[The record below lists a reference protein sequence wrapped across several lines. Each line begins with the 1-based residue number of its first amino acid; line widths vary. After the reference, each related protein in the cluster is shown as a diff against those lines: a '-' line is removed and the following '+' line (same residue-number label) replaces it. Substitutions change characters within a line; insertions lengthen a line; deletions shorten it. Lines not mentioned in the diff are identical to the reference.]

1 MTLIRET
8 LTRDLSQRIEE
19 VVKVEQEDEATVY
32 GEITDYVATDR
43 IKEHYRTL
51 LREIAEGKNSPHD
64 GIGIWVSGFFGSGKS
79 SFAKNLGYVL
89 SNPKVL
95 DVSAAELFKE
105 QVNDSQIGALVD
117 SILTRIST
125 EAILFDVRAHT
136 SALRGEGRIT
146 ELMYKALLKHL
157 DYADDFDL
165 AELEIDLEQENRLGE
180 FEKRFQDRFA
190 TPWREART
198 RSEKYNR
205 ASALLHDI
213 DPQTYTSADSWVSVL
228 KARRADITVDKFAD
242 RLFELTARRRPGKTL
257 FFVLDEVGAYVARS
271 ADKIEDL
278 RSVVERIG
286 MKGKNLVQRGQAI
299 APIWIVVTSQEKLD
313 EVVAA
318 FDSKRV
324 ELARLQDRFKFLVD
338 LAPADIREVASRRV
352 LAKTDAA
359 IVTLRELFRRHDG
372 QLNAALRWEQTAR
385 RSQVTAD
392 EFVQFYPYPPHFM
405 DLSIDIMSGIRL
417 QPGAQRQIGG
427 GNRTIIKQAYEMLV
441 SEKTNLADQPV
452 GTLVTLDR
460 LYDLV
465 EGSIASEKQLDIN
478 QIRESFRDHAD
489 DPNGYTLR
497 TAKCLCLLEFVRG
510 LPRTASNIAA
520 CLVDQVGYQS
530 PADPVRASLERL
542 EAGQF
547 IRNTDEGWKLQ
558 TAYEKHW
565 DTERRGY
572 LAPKLRDQNEILR
585 EALRDLFAEPDLKT
599 FRHKHKTLKVAVTL
613 DGIRIGDDGDIPLAL
628 VVGDTQES
636 YLKKR
641 EETRADSR
649 QKASEMIVFWVFAMT
664 PEIDLLVAR
673 LYASRQMIA
682 RYEQSRAQNQI
693 NHDDAA
699 LLQAEKSEEQNHRS
713 RLREKV
719 ETTLTQGVGIFRGL
733 EREGPGLGAA
743 LPAIL
748 RKQFEFAMPDLY
760 AKFDMGVASIK
771 ASDIEDMLKAAN
783 LNGLPAVLYSGDG
796 GLNLVIQQEGGRY
809 VVNTSAPVAQEVLN
823 FLQSKH
829 AYGDKVTG
837 RVLDDQ
843 FTGLGYGWDRG
854 LVQLILASLLRA
866 GAIEVT
872 HQGRRYRTYSDPQVR
887 EPFTNQTAFKAASF
901 APRASI
907 DLKTLTVAV
916 RQLEDMTGEEVDIEE
931 GAIAS
936 AFQKLADEELRDLL
950 PVLATMQA
958 HRLPGTEALREY
970 RDTLNGVLSAP
981 SDDCVRILAGEGNSF
996 KEARKRLQ
1004 QIQRAVDDAGLAT
1017 IEDARV
1023 AVDRMAPQ
1031 LRGRADALIPA
1042 NLAEQASGLTG
1053 LIEEPTF
1060 YNALTDIRQK
1070 TDAIRSAF
1078 QAVLTR
1084 RHELREETIKSAIDQ
1099 IKNHP
1104 YWLSLDPGI
1113 ADAMLEPLTSRHCE
1127 SGLEILDKNA
1137 LECGHCRATLRE
1149 LDSDIQAAPGFT
1161 VGILAELDRL
1171 AAKASSEDVAS
1182 EGYERVS
1189 LSSFFPET
1197 LTSEAALEAALSGIR
1212 DYVLQRL
1219 HEGVIVTFS

>member
-1 MTLIRET
+1 MTLIREI
-8 LTRDLSQRIEE
+8 LERNLSQRIEE

-51 LREIAEGKNSPHD
+51 LREIAEGKNAPHD

-95 DVSAAELFKE
+95 DEYAADLFKNK
-105 QVNDSQIGALVD
+105 VDDAQIGALVD
-117 SILTRIST
+117 SILTRIPT

-136 SALRGEGRIT
+136 SALRGDGRIT

-165 AELEIDLEQENRLGE
+165 AELEIDLEKEGRLGA
-180 FEKRFQDRFA
+180 FEKRCQDRFGL
-190 TPWREART
+190 PWREART
-198 RSEKYNR
+198 RAEKYNR
-205 ASALLHDI
+205 ASALLHEI
-213 DPQTYTSADSWVSVL
+213 DPKTYTSADSWVSVL

-242 RLFELTARRRPGKTL
+242 RLFELTAQRRPGKTL

-286 MKGKNLVQRGQAI
+286 MKGKNLVQRGQAV
-299 APIWIVVTSQEKLD
+299 APIWVVVTSQEKLD

-318 FDSKRV
+318 IDSKRV

-359 IVTLRELFRRHDG
+359 VPTLRELFRKHDG

-392 EFVQFYPYPPHFM
+392 EFIQFYPYPPHFM

-441 SEKTNLADQPV
+441 SQKTNLADQPV

-489 DPNGYTLR
+489 DATGLTLR

-510 LPRTASNIAA
+510 LPRTPSNIAA
-520 CLVDQVGYQS
+520 CLVDQVGAAS
-530 PADPVRASLERL
+530 PTEAVKASLERL
-542 EAGQF
+542 ESGQF
-547 IRNTDEGWKLQ
+547 VRNTDEGWKLQ
-558 TAYEKHW
+558 TAYEKNW
-565 DTERRGY
+565 DTERRSF
-572 LAPKLRDQNEILR
+572 LAPKMRDQNEILR
-585 EALRDLFAEPDLKT
+585 EALRDLFSEPDLKT

-613 DGIRIGDDGDIPLAL
+613 DGIRIGDDGDIPLVL
-628 VVGDTQES
+628 VAGDSQDT
-636 YLKKR
+636 YLRKR

-649 QKASEMIVFWVFAMT
+649 QAINKAIVYWVFALT
-664 PEIDLLVAR
+664 SEVDSLVAR

-682 RYEQSRAQNQI
+682 RYEQSRAQSQI

-699 LLQAEKSEEQNHRS
+699 LLQAEKSEEQNHRA

-719 ETTLTQGVGIFRGL
+719 EAALAQGTGIFRGL
-733 EREGPGLGAA
+733 EREGPGLGAT

-760 AKFDMGVASIK
+760 EKFDMGVASIK
-771 ASDIEDMLKAAN
+771 SSDIEDMLKAAN
-783 LNGLPAVLYSGDG
+783 LNGLPVVLYGGDG

-809 VVNTSAPVAQEVLN
+809 VVNTSAPVAQEILN

-837 RVLDDQ
+837 RLLDEQ

-854 LVQLILASLLRA
+854 VVLLVLAALLRA

-872 HQGRRYRTYSDPQVR
+872 HQGRRYRSYSDPQAR

-901 APRASI
+901 APRAAI
-907 DLKTLTVAV
+907 DLKTLTTAV

-931 GAIAS
+931 GAIAA
-936 AFQKLADEELRDLL
+936 AFQKLTDEEQRALM

-958 HRLPGTEALREY
+958 HRLPGVEAFQEY

-981 SDDCVRILAGEGNSF
+981 SDDCVRVLAGEGNSF
-996 KEARKRLQ
+996 KDARKRLQ
-1004 QIQRAVDDAGLAT
+1004 QVQRAVNDAGLAT
-1017 IEDARV
+1017 VEDARI
-1023 AVDRMAPQ
+1023 AAGRMAP
-1031 LRGRADALIPA
+1031 LLTGRPEGIIPTD
-1042 NLAEQASGLTG
+1042 LAEQASELSR
-1053 LIEEPTF
+1053 LLAAPTF
-1060 YNALTDIRQK
+1060 YDALPAIRQK
-1070 TDAIRSAF
+1070 ADSIRATF
-1078 QAVLTR
+1078 QAVLADRHDLREKMLGEAIGRVKEHPEWPSMDPAAADLLLAPLTTR
-1084 RHELREETIKSAIDQ
+1084 R
-1099 IKNHP
+1099 
-1104 YWLSLDPGI
+1104 
-1113 ADAMLEPLTSRHCE
+1113 CE
-1127 SGLEILDKNA
+1127 RGLELPDKND
-1137 LECGHCRATLRE
+1137 LECGNCHATLRE
-1149 LDSDIQAAPGFT
+1149 LDSDILAASGL
-1161 VGILAELDRL
+1161 VAGILAELDRRVAE
-1171 AAKASSEDVAS
+1171 AAAEAPAL
-1182 EGYERVS
+1182 EGFERVS
-1189 LSSFFPET
+1189 LTSFFPET
-1197 LTSEAALEAALSGIR
+1197 LTSEGALEQALSNLR
-1212 DYVLQRL
+1212 DYVMQRL
-1219 HEGVIVTFS
+1219 QEGVMVTFS